1 MAPVVARP
9 ALRRAAGATRA
20 AAAMAAKPAAGFK
33 LPQPSPAVKTALAAA
48 GAQLLA
54 AAPASAAAGKLF
66 DFDATLPIM
75 AGEILLLMVVL
86 DKTWFTPVG
95 KVLDDR
101 DEKIRGM
108 ISGVQ
113 DNTDDI
119 TKMEEEAKQV
129 VADARASASAMVASA
144 KAEAETSSTEEL
156 AKLKKTLDAEYT
168 ALLSKLVDEQEQ
180 AKTDLQPKVKEL
192 ADSIV
197 GKLIPA

>member
-1 MAPVVARP
+1 MGGWFP
-9 ALRRAAGATRA
+9 G
-20 AAAMAAKPAAGFK
+20 GEY
-33 LPQPSPAVKTALAAA
+33 SPAVKTALAAA

-119 TKMEEEAKQV
+119 AKMEEEAKQV

-144 KAEAETSSTEEL
+144 KTEAETSSTEEL

-168 ALLSKLVDEQEQ
+168 ALLSKLADEQEQ
-180 AKTDLQPKVKEL
+180 AKTALQPKVKEL

>member
-1 MAPVVARP
+1 M
-9 ALRRAAGATRA
+9 G
-20 AAAMAAKPAAGFK
+20 
-33 LPQPSPAVKTALAAA
+33 
-48 GAQLLA
+48 
-54 AAPASAAAGKLF
+54 SAAAGKLI

-75 AGEILLLMVVL
+75 AG
-86 DKTWFTPVG
+86 G

-168 ALLSKLVDEQEQ
+168 ALLSKLADEQEQ
-180 AKTDLQPKVKEL
+180 AKMAL
-192 ADSIV
+192 
-197 GKLIPA
+197 